1 MGFSNVADLPRVMY
15 NKWLK
20 TTKKFT
26 KTSPVDNSS
35 MTPDSGSKTLITP
48 NEEYG
53 EPRGT

>member
-1 MGFSNVADLPRVMY
+1 MLQIYHLVYTTNGWKIDK
-15 NKWLK
+15 NKV
-20 TTKKFT
+20 T